1 MKFVNI
7 GFGNTVCAERI
18 VAVVSPES
26 APVKRLVI
34 DGKNDGTVIDVSC
47 GRKTRSVL
55 ITDCGSIIL
64 SALQC
69 ETVSARLNGADD
81 ASHEINEDEL

>member
-18 VAVVSPES
+18 IAVVSPES
-26 APVKRLVI
+26 APAKRMVAVGRENGNII
-34 DGKNDGTVIDVSC
+34 DASC
-47 GRKTRSVL
+47 GRKTRSILVS
-55 ITDCGSIIL
+55 DCGSIIL

-69 ETVSARLNGADD
+69 ETVSARLNGAE
-81 ASHEINEDEL
+81 AQSEENSLA